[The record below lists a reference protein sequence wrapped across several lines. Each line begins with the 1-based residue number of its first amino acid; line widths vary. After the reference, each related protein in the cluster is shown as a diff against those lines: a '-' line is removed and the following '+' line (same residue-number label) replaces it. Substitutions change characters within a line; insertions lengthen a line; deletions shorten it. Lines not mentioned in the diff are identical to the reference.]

1 MSSSSATR
9 SRARLTEV
17 SISRLRARETRYDV
31 YDGAVAGLAVRV
43 GKSGSKAFALYYRAN
58 RRLRCATLGRVG
70 VLTLDQARKRAKVM
84 LGKAADGNDPLA
96 AKELAK
102 NDLTVNQVAKQWLAD
117 LDRRKKARTMRGYR
131 SAVTKHVA
139 PRLGGRAIGSIDT
152 KDVATLHMRLRATPY
167 LANRVVSAL
176 SSMMSWC
183 ERRGLREQGKNP
195 CRLIERFSETPRKRY
210 LTDVEYARLGRAIR
224 EAESSGSISPIPLM
238 AIKLMLLTGCRPIE
252 VLTLRRPMVDLD
264 SGVFRL
270 GDSKT
275 GPKTVFLPPEAVELL
290 RNWPRFAGT
299 DYVLPGTGRRK
310 RGTHLVNY
318 SRAWAKLCKAAKLV
332 DCRPYDARHSFASVA
347 LSSGGHSL
355 GVIGELLGHNQA
367 ATTKRYSHLHEE
379 AAKKAATTT
388 GGTIAAALSAE
399 VKP

>member
-1 MSSSSATR
+1 MSSSSISG
-9 SRARLTEV
+9 SRPRLTEA
-17 SISRLRARETRYDV
+17 SISRLRVREGRYDV

-43 GKSGSKAFALYYRAN
+43 GKSGTKSFALYFRAN
-58 RRLRCATLGRVG
+58 KRLRCATLGKVG

-102 NDLTVNQVAKQWLAD
+102 NDLTVNQVAKQWLSD
-117 LDRRKKARTMRGYR
+117 LDRRKKPRTMRNYR
-131 SAVTKHVA
+131 SAVTQHIA
-139 PRLGGRAIGSIDT
+139 PKLGGRAIGSIDT
-152 KDVATLHMRLRATPY
+152 KDVAALHVRLRATPY

-195 CRLIERFSETPRKRY
+195 CRLIERFTETPRKRY
-210 LTDVEYARLGRAIR
+210 LTDVEYARLGKAIR

-238 AIKLMLLTGCRPIE
+238 AIKLMLLTGCRPDE
-252 VLTLRRPMVDLD
+252 VLTLKWSAVDLD
-264 SGVFRL
+264 SGVLRL

-275 GPKTVFLPPEAVELL
+275 GAKPVFLPPEAVELL
-290 RNWPRFAGT
+290 ENWPKFAGT
-299 DYVLPGTGRRK
+299 SYVLPGRSRRQP
-310 RGTHLVNY
+310 GAHLVNY
-318 SRAWAKLCKAAKLV
+318 SRPWAKLRKDAKLV

-367 ATTKRYSHLHEE
+367 ATTKRYSHLHED
-379 AAKKAATTT
+379 AAKKAATST
-388 GGTIAAALSAE
+388 GGTIAAALRAE